1 MYNKFVFIKIKFLV
15 NKKIFFILNIILNI
29 FNLNIEN
36 VIE

>member
-15 NKKIFFILNIILNI
+15 NKKIFFILNI